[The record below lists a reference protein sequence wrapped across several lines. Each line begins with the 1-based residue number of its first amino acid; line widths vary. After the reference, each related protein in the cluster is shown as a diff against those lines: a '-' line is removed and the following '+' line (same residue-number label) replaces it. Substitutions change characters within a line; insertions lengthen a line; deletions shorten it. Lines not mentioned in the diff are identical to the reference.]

1 MYHQL
6 LKIGEDGIA
15 AHIEYEIKD
24 EDCPMITKITAFN
37 PKDSDICHIIPVGAF
52 YWRQIEDMAD
62 QLWQGHAA
70 VIQELNDENRIDAY
84 EDRQRDLEI

>member
-37 PKDSDICHIIPVGAF
+37 PNDSDICHVIPVGALDL
-52 YWRQIEDMAD
+52 RQVEDMAEK
-62 QLWQGHAA
+62 LWQGHAA
-70 VIQELNDENRIDAY
+70 VVQALIDDARIDAY